1 MASKIAHLSELEN
14 VLCNDEKTN
23 EGILHFFTTFK
34 ITRLL
39 AAFGS
44 FKSKGFDVS
53 VLLLSLL
60 IFRLRSESICRMQI
74 RSRNFLEKIDDNTF
88 YRLMNNPWMDWR
100 KLLMGFAKQFIAQA
114 KSKGDATSGPTCFV
128 LDDTDIEKTGKKFEF
143 IGRIFN
149 HVTKLYPLGFKL
161 LLLAFWDGK
170 SLIATDCSLH
180 REKGKKKTYGMSR
193 KELKSQFSKKRDSKS
208 PGHKR
213 VEELDMKKGEV
224 AVLMLKRAVKNGLI
238 ATYVLMDSWFVN
250 DYMIKSVRAI
260 KDGAMHLLGMCKLDR
275 RHYLIDKK
283 ELNAHQLITKNE
295 RKKSRYSRKYKSTY
309 ISLVADYKGV
319 KVRLFFI
326 RYNNAKNWTLL
337 LTTDLTLSFVK
348 AIELYQIRW
357 TIEVL
362 FKECKQYL
370 RLGGSQNTD
379 FDGQI
384 ADVTITLATHT
395 ILSVQ
400 KRFSSYETMGE
411 LFRET
416 QQHLLEL
423 TLWERL
429 CRVFLKM
436 IVQLAVILNVDMEE
450 ILEKLMQSDQTS
462 KQLLA
467 ILKVV
472 DEFED
477 NDQNDDKNDVW
488 LAVA

>member
-1 MASKIAHLSELEN
+1 MTSKIANLSELES
-14 VLCNDEKTN
+14 VLCNDDKTN
-23 EGILHFFTTFK
+23 EGILHFFSTFK

-44 FKSKGFDVS
+44 FKSKGFEVS

-60 IFRLRSESICRMQI
+60 IFRLRSESIYRMQI

-100 KLLMGFAKQFIAQA
+100 KLLMGFAKQFVAQA
-114 KSKGDATSGPTCFV
+114 KSNGDNTPGITCFV

-170 SLIATDCSLH
+170 SLVATDCSLH
-180 REKGKKKTYGMSR
+180 RERGEKKTYGMSK
-193 KELKSQFSKKRDSKS
+193 KELKSQFSKKRDGKS

-213 VEELDMKKGEV
+213 VEELDMKKGDV
-224 AVLMLKRAVKNGLI
+224 AVSMLKRAVKNGFL

-260 KDGAMHLLGMCKLDR
+260 KNGAMHLLGMCKLDR
-275 RHYLIDKK
+275 RQYLIDKK

-295 RKKSRYSRKYKSTY
+295 RKNSRYSRKYKSTY

-326 RYNNAKNWTLL
+326 RYNNAKKWTIL
-337 LTTDLTLSFVK
+337 LTTDLALSFVK

-370 RLGGSQNTD
+370 RLGSSQNTD

-395 ILSVQ
+395 ILSLQ

-429 CRVFLKM
+429 VKVFIKM
-436 IVQLAVILNVDMEE
+436 VIQMATILNIDVEE
-450 ILEKLMQSDQTS
+450 IIEKLMQQDQTS

-472 DEFED
+472 DEFND
-477 NDQNDDKNDVW
+477 NDQNEHKTAIRP
-488 LAVA
+488 AVA